1 MNDSESIEQP
11 ASISQKI
18 KDGLA
23 NSKEIVNEISRK
35 LYKSDELNGKEK
47 CELEEEIGKLSEKI
61 KELENELLRKEKQIT
76 ELNKK
81 VERHET
87 KFKEMESALQ
97 TGQIAFQFEKDL
109 AKYIYPHDKKFSS
122 RKIFTNMKKWLEDK
136 KDTEQGHKADERWKA
151 LKEEF
156 DWSSE
161 HEEVF
166 FRLLKFRRT
175 FAHPDLGSAQFPI
188 PDEFSDEEKR
198 CIKVLNDMMERVSAL
213 LQQQ

>member
-1 MNDSESIEQP
+1 MDVRCYIKKLNENINILMNDSESIEQP

-87 KFKEMESALQ
+87 KLKEMESALQ

-122 RKIFTNMKKWLEDK
+122 RKIFTNMKKWLE
-136 KDTEQGHKADERWKA
+136 ERKTQN
-151 LKEEF
+151 KG
-156 DWSSE
+156 
-161 HEEVF
+161 V
-166 FRLLKFRRT
+166 RQTK
-175 FAHPDLGSAQFPI
+175 GG
-188 PDEFSDEEKR
+188 KR
-198 CIKVLNDMMERVSAL
+198 
-213 LQQQ
+213 